1 MFSLQHL
8 ALYIPVHH
16 NLVYNQFMFSDLILT
31 TWSQPHHLPQQLPWD
46 HAQQEQT
53 FSQLPALQ
61 EDQQQIEQILLWCV
75 ALSLGSIVRV
85 EITKNLLM
93 LNVVF
98 QCSLRRAALAML
110 ELQCSPLEQLLLL
123 APSRLRPLTISAAHG
138 TSKKLMRK
146 RGWFKAL
153 YLSGHLKTVCSTLL
167 EPLGLS
173 CPTILLEALIS

>member
-1 MFSLQHL
+1 MFSLNHL

-53 FSQLPALQ
+53 FLQLPALQ

-85 EITKNLLM
+85 EITKKTLIAKCCIP
-93 LNVVF
+93 VF
-98 QCSLRRAALAML
+98 FETGSTGNAGTAVFTFGTATATRTFKVKATYYQCS
-110 ELQCSPLEQLLLL
+110 
-123 APSRLRPLTISAAHG
+123 SRN
-138 TSKKLMRK
+138 K
-146 RGWFKAL
+146 
-153 YLSGHLKTVCSTLL
+153 
-167 EPLGLS
+167 
-173 CPTILLEALIS
+173 